1 MIIVECEQ
9 RTPEWYAAKL
19 AIPSTSMFSH
29 IITPSGKPSESSG
42 EYIKQLVAE
51 WLAGKQVDAFRGNK
65 YTDEGKLREP
75 AGEALYEFDSGNLLR
90 QVGFIYRNED
100 RLVGSSTDGLVM
112 EDTGDKMV
120 PAIDPVGVFEQK
132 NPKAATM
139 VGYLEKEE
147 MPNLYKPQVQGELW
161 VTDLDWCD
169 FMVSH
174 PDIGHKIWRVHRDE
188 QYITLMSGY
197 VRKFIDRMLKKRE
210 QLKHYKR

>member
-1 MIIVECEQ
+1 MIIVDCEQ
-9 RTPEWYAAKL
+9 RTPEWYAAKNG
-19 AIPSTSMFSH
+19 IPSTSMFAN
-29 IITPSGKPSESSG
+29 IITPNGKPSESSG

-51 WLAGKQVDAFRGNK
+51 WLAGKPVDAFRGNK

-75 AGEALYEFDSGNLLR
+75 AGEALYQFDSGNML
-90 QVGFIYRNED
+90 QPVGFIYRDED
-100 RLVGSSTDGLVM
+100 RLVGSSTDGLIGTNTLDYDAGVY
-112 EDTGDKMV
+112 
-120 PAIDPVGVFEQK
+120 AGVFEQK

-139 VGYLEKEE
+139 VGYLEKDE

>member
-1 MIIVECEQ
+1 MIIVDCEQ
-9 RTPEWYAAKL
+9 RTPEWYAAKNG
-19 AIPSTSMFSH
+19 IPSTSMFAN

-51 WLAGKQVDAFRGNK
+51 WLAGKPVDAFRGNK
-65 YTDEGKLREP
+65 YTEEGKLREP
-75 AGEALYEFDSGNLLR
+75 AGEALYEFDSGNMLGR
-90 QVGFIYRNED
+90 VGFIYRNEEK
-100 RLVGSSTDGLVM
+100 LVGSSTDGLIA
-112 EDTGDKMV
+112 EYDGG
-120 PAIDPVGVFEQK
+120 PYRGVFEQK

-139 VGYLEKEE
+139 VGYLTMED
-147 MPNLYKPQVQGELW
+147 MPSLYKPQVQGELW

-169 FMVSH
+169 FMVYH